1 MYATIKD
8 KNKVLINRLSNDEAI
23 LLKSIA
29 DEAKEGSISFTEL
42 TGETGD
48 FDGIMITVTPKE
60 PEEEVNE
67 IINETE
73 ETETEENL
81 NS

>member
-48 FDGIMITVTPKE
+48 FDGIMIIVTPKE

-67 IINETE
+67 ITNETE
-73 ETETEENL
+73 EIETEENL